1 MKIIICGA
9 SRGFC
14 LGPLSFLIY
23 VTDLPP
29 SLQKSHLSLYADDT
43 TTSLSSKGI
52 DDLENDLNLEL
63 LKLKDWLHAKKLSL
77 NVVNT
82 QSLIIGSVPNTP
94 SIERQTD
101 AQTSFSIV
109 DQVIEMITDAKYL
122 GLQKDNQLK

>member
-1 MKIIICGA
+1 M
-9 SRGFC
+9 SW
-14 LGPLSFLIY
+14 STLIPD

-63 LKLKDWLHAKKLSL
+63 LKLQDWLHAKKLSL

-82 QSLIIGSVPNTP
+82 QSLIIGSVPNIP